1 MSAVL
6 QAVQQAPTL
15 ETLADAWADAKHA
28 EDAAAKRRVEI
39 EAQIIA
45 LTGERD
51 EGSETRE
58 LADGRKLTV
67 TAKVT
72 RSIDADAWRQVMHQ
86 VPEQLRPISFVE
98 KAELDLKG
106 LRWLQENEPAVYAI
120 VAQAVT
126 VKKAKS
132 VISLKVA

>member
-6 QAVQQAPTL
+6 QAVQPAQTL
-15 ETLADAWADAKHA
+15 ESLADAWTEAKHA
-28 EDAAAKRRVEI
+28 EDAAAKRRTVI

-45 LTGERD
+45 LAGERD

-72 RSIDADAWRQVMHQ
+72 RSVDADAWRQVMHQ

-98 KAELDLKG
+98 KAEIDLKG

-126 VKKAKS
+126 AKKAKS
-132 VISLKVA
+132 SISLKVA

>member
-6 QAVQQAPTL
+6 QAVQPAQTL
-15 ETLADAWADAKHA
+15 ESLADAWADAKHA
-28 EDAAAKRRVEI
+28 EDAAAKRRFEI

-72 RSIDADAWRQVMHQ
+72 RDLDETKYRAVMHRI
-86 VPEQLRPISFVE
+86 PEEMRPVQFIEV
-98 KAELDLKG
+98 ARVDTKG
-106 LRWLQENEPAVYAI
+106 VRWLAENRPDLYAI
-120 VAQAVT
+120 LAEAMT
-126 VKKAKS
+126 VRKAKTAIQ
-132 VISLKVA
+132 VRL